1 MAIYKLLEDVG
12 DAAFAL
18 IAIHSQ
24 EEDYRLAYQFNAAI
38 ATHFSHSSI
47 VVENHQQHRFNVYEW
62 EDKHMEHTWYLV
74 ANIAVREDVAKN
86 AQSLFAE
93 QGLLK
98 AYLVP
103 EMKKV
108 DYFIK
113 INNIDQFFT
122 CSSLIEELMKVSGV
136 VTAYE
141 VDPHQLKSKN
151 NLIF

>member
-24 EEDYRLAYQFNAAI
+24 EEDYRLAYQINAAI

-74 ANIAVREDVAKN
+74 ANIAVREDVGKKC
-86 AQSLFAE
+86 SITFCRTGLTKGLFGSRDE
-93 QGLLK
+93 KSRLL
-98 AYLVP
+98 
-103 EMKKV
+103 
-108 DYFIK
+108 
-113 INNIDQFFT
+113 
-122 CSSLIEELMKVSGV
+122 
-136 VTAYE
+136 
-141 VDPHQLKSKN
+141 H
-151 NLIF
+151 